1 MYKDYYLFDT
11 PYLFLNSDEVYDIGF
26 GGEAGEKI
34 MEGVED
40 VGLRGMAMWE
50 NGFRNYTNDKIPVS
64 KPEDV
69 KGQKFRT
76 MENDIHLKAWS
87 ATGANPKPMAFPEL
101 FTAMHQG
108 TVDGYANPTRINMSN
123 RL

>member
-50 NGFRNYTNDKIPVS
+50 NGFRNYTNDKS
-64 KPEDV
+64 RKQARRCKRAEDPAPW
-69 KGQKFRT
+69 KMT
-76 MENDIHLKAWS
+76 SI
-87 ATGANPKPMAFPEL
+87 
-101 FTAMHQG
+101 
-108 TVDGYANPTRINMSN
+108 
-123 RL
+123 